1 MDEDE
6 IKIAELLPLTR
17 EAVIVPASFNEAD
30 NTVDV
35 VWTTGSRRRAYD
47 YWSGTYYDEELT
59 VTAAAVDMTR
69 FDAGAVQLIRDH
81 AVYQGIDAILGI
93 ALSGE
98 IVSGEG
104 RAKLQ
109 LSTNPANAGVIGDIR
124 AGIIRNLSFGYS
136 VQKYTVT
143 EAKARKD
150 GGTVPLYRAD
160 KWTPHE
166 ISFVVVNAD
175 PNAGTRALGDDGKP
189 VKPKGVATPCELVF
203 TRAAAP
209 TTSLESI
216 MTEEEIRA
224 AAAAEAARVRQAEID
239 TATRAA
245 VAAAVVA
252 EQTRSASIRTLCA
265 THGLAAES
273 DAFIRDNLSV
283 ADANVK
289 VLEILAT
296 RAAARNPSLPAQA
309 RTGLANEHET
319 RLAGMAEM
327 VLVRSGAPEIN
338 RDRTPL
344 LTDNGRQFAGM
355 NLVEMGR
362 EILLGLGHN
371 TRGMSKPQ
379 VVELML
385 QVRSGVGMQTVSD
398 FPSLMAN
405 VANKRLRQAYGENP
419 GSYRQWARKAPNL
432 PDFKPAS
439 VVQLSAMPDLLQTNE
454 HGEFKYGSVSDGAT
468 NYTLLTYGRILPF
481 TRQAIINDDLRGFDR
496 VMSGYGDSAARLEN
510 RLVYAQITGNPTLPD
525 GVALFHATHGNLGAS
540 GAIDVTTLSAGR
552 AAMRLQKGLQNEELN
567 IAPAFLIGPAAIEQ
581 VMYQYTSANYVPAT
595 AATINE
601 FRQGGRTAVTPI
613 VEPILDAVSASQ
625 WYLAA
630 SNSQVD
636 TVEYA
641 YLEGAEGVQTSM
653 EAGFDVDGISIK
665 AQLDFV
671 AKVIDYRGLY
681 RRG

>member
-1 MDEDE
+1 MDEIE
-6 IKIAELLPLTR
+6 IAELPMLTR
-17 EAVIVPASFNEAD
+17 EAVIVPASFNETD

-47 YWSGTYYDEELT
+47 YWNGTYYDEELT
-59 VTAAAVDMTR
+59 VTAAAVDMAR
-69 FDAGAVQLIRDH
+69 FEAGAVQVIRDH

-98 IVSGEG
+98 IADGEG

-109 LSTNPANAGVIGDIR
+109 LSTNPAHAGVIGDIR

-175 PNAGTRALGDDGKP
+175 PNAGTRALGADGKP
-189 VKPKGVATPCELVF
+189 EKPKGVATPCELVF

-209 TTSLESI
+209 IIPKESI

-239 TATRAA
+239 VATRAA
-245 VAAAVVA
+245 IAA
-252 EQTRSASIRTLCA
+252 EQTRGTDIRSACA
-265 THGLAAES
+265 RHGLAAEAE
-273 DAFIRDNLSV
+273 AFVRDGLSV
-283 ADANVK
+283 ADVNAK
-289 VLEILAT
+289 VLDILAT
-296 RAAARNPSLPAQA
+296 RNAAGNPALPAQA
-309 RTGLANEHET
+309 RSGNASEHET
-319 RLAGMAEM
+319 RLAGMVEM
-327 VLVRSGAPEIN
+327 VLVRSGAPEVN

-355 NLVEMGR
+355 SLVDMGR
-362 EILLGLGHN
+362 EILQGLGRN
-371 TRGMSKPQ
+371 TRGMSKSE
-379 VVELML
+379 VVGMML

-405 VANKRLRQAYGENP
+405 VANKRLRAAYSENP
-419 GSYRQWARKAPNL
+419 GTYRQWARKAPNL
-432 PDFKPAS
+432 PDFKAAS
-439 VVQLSAMPDLLQTNE
+439 IVQLSAMPELLQTNE

-468 NYTLLTYGRILPF
+468 SYSLLTYGRILPF

-496 VMSGYGDSAARLEN
+496 VMTGYGDSAARLEN
-510 RLVYAQITGNPTLPD
+510 RLVYAQITGNPTMSD
-525 GVALFHATHGNLGAS
+525 GVALFHATHGNLGA
-540 GAIDVTTLSAGR
+540 GAAIDVATLGAGR
-552 AAMRLQKGLQNEELN
+552 TAMRVQKGLAGEELN
-567 IAPAFLIGPAAIEQ
+567 ITPAYLLVPAALEQ
-581 VMYQYTSANYVPAT
+581 VAYQYTSANYVPAT

-601 FRQGGRTAVTPI
+601 FRSGGRTAVEPI

-630 SNSQVD
+630 RNGQVD

-653 EAGFDVDGISIK
+653 ETGFDVDGVSIK

-671 AKVIDYRGLY
+671 AKVIEHRGLY